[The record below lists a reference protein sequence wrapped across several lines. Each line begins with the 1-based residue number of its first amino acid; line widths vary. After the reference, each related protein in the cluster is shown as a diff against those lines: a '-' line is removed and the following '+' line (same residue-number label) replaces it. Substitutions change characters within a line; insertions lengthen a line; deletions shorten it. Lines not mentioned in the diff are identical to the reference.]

1 MNKGDTVKVSYCDLC
16 GCPIHKTR
24 YLMVV
29 LADEVLGER
38 EMNAYNNANFNH
50 FKDIEKKE
58 ICSECKIII
67 DTLFE
72 EKQKALKKITQEI
85 KRLYSLSASDST
97 DTPKKG

>member
-1 MNKGDTVKVSYCDLC
+1 MNKGDIVKVSYCDLC

-29 LADEVLGER
+29 LADAVLDES
-38 EMNAYNNANFNH
+38 EITQYANNFNH
-50 FKDIEKKE
+50 FKDIDKKE

-72 EKQKALKKITQEI
+72 EKQKALKKITQVI